1 MANLIFSRPRYTSGP
16 VHLVFGTTALAP
28 SATFRARVGDAW
40 VPGVLKAHV
49 AGAWVTKPLKT
60 YSGAAWVTLT
70 MT

>member
-16 VHLVFGTTALAP
+16 VHLVFGTAALAP
-28 SATFRARVGDAW
+28 GATFQARVGDAW
-40 VPGVLKAHV
+40 VPGVLKVRV
-49 AGAWVTKPLKT
+49 AGVWANKPLKT